1 MHEEENGE
9 VNFSPLTTD
18 VHLVLPHNIHSIS
31 SSSHHLRR
39 PSTFLILQE
48 ATPQNTVRS
57 SSFWCAR
64 NIVLGYIKNHY
75 LSNTVF
81 IMIVIR
87 IIKNEQFL
95 AARLLVEYRIYRN
108 NVLFMLIL
116 YDVSKYKR
124 ERPTANEEHIQFGLV
139 EKWKRQCSG
148 ECYMKGFRI
157 FASWCCYLPLTFSCV
172 SNVSRMATMASCPG
186 RTKLKGNRLL
196 GWGHTLNQ
204 STLSPIIRS
213 GTFFQ
218 RDDRSLRKLQDVFLS
233 SILFLK
239 YLYVCIH
246 ECRTSLVA
254 QAVKYLPACSRL
266 GFNPWVWKIPLEN
279 GMATHS
285 SILTW
290 RTPWSK
296 ELGGLQFTGSQ
307 KVRHD

>member
-1 MHEEENGE
+1 M
-9 VNFSPLTTD
+9 NFSSLTTG
-18 VHLVLPHNIHSIS
+18 VSLVLPHIIHSIS
-31 SSSHHLRR
+31 SSSHHLRC

-48 ATPQNTVRS
+48 ATPQNTVR
-57 SSFWCAR
+57 WCAR
-64 NIVLGYIKNHY
+64 NIVLGYIKNRY

-81 IMIVIR
+81 IMIVIH

-95 AARLLVEYRIYRN
+95 VAHRLVEYRIYRN

-148 ECYMKGFRI
+148 ECYMRGFRI

-172 SNVSRMATMASCPG
+172 SNVSRTATMTSCPG

-196 GWGHTLNQ
+196 GWDRTLNQ

-218 RDDRSLRKLQDVFLS
+218 RDDRSLRKLQDLFLS

-254 QAVKYLPACSRL
+254 QAVKYLPAVQQT
-266 GFNPWVWKIPLEN
+266 WVQSVGLEDPLEN
-279 GMATHS
+279 GMGTHS